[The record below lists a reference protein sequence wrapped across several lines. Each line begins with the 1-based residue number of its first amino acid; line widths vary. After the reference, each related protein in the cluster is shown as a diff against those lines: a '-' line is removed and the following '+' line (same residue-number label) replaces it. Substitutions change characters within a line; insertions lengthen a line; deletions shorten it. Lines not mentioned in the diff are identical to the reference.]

1 MRSGQSARRVSKRQA
16 VRRALLVGGGLGVLV
31 AVAIFALLGFLGRN
45 SDPATDDTAS
55 SGTDS
60 AAVTTG
66 GAQADRAWFDNP
78 VLEADA
84 PDPHLVRH
92 GDEVLVFTTNADGL
106 HVPLHRTHDLRS
118 WAEPVD
124 ALPDLPLWVSPAQTE
139 LWAPAVLSLG
149 ERWLLAFAARHR
161 DTGLF
166 CIGLASAAQPDEP
179 FVAQPEPTVCDTEI
193 GLIDPFLVADED
205 IPYLLWKRD
214 GNCCSQPSEI
224 VAARLDDDL
233 AVGDPSVLIDRSLP
247 WEQGSTD
254 TQATVENPALVS
266 TPQGWILLYSGN
278 GWESADYAMG
288 YARCDTPMGPCTKT
302 RRAPVLAGDSA
313 ARGPGGGSVLELGEG
328 LWLLA
333 YHAWGEEIGYDEGGR
348 RTLRMDLMQMLGS
361 NLVVTGPTVAPYRVE
376 LPGDLKAPTGTG

>member
-1 MRSGQSARRVSKRQA
+1 MTTHRS
-16 VRRALLVGGGLGVLV
+16 
-31 AVAIFALLGFLGRN
+31 I
-45 SDPATDDTAS
+45 
-55 SGTDS
+55 
-60 AAVTTG
+60 
-66 GAQADRAWFDNP
+66 
-78 VLEADA
+78 
-84 PDPHLVRH
+84 
-92 GDEVLVFTTNADGL
+92 
-106 HVPLHRTHDLRS
+106 
-118 WAEPVD
+118 
-124 ALPDLPLWVSPAQTE
+124 
-139 LWAPAVLSLG
+139 
-149 ERWLLAFAARHR
+149 
-161 DTGLF
+161 
-166 CIGLASAAQPDEP
+166 
-179 FVAQPEPTVCDTEI
+179 TEI
-193 GLIDPFLVADED
+193 GLIDPFLVADGD
-205 IPYLLWKRD
+205 TPYLLWKRD